1 MPNNS
6 EDIEKLQGLSEDER
20 KLALSILS
28 ELSTSG
34 QSQQYNKL
42 LYEDY
47 EEIPVTMEEFLHN
60 PSYLGKGL
68 TDAEGRFTVFP
79 YWVDTLKKLFPT
91 NIDTAYNTLILSGA
105 IGLGK
110 SFVAVVSML
119 YMLYRMMCLKDPYI
133 HFGLQPID
141 KITFSFI
148 NITLDAAKG
157 VAWSKCQ
164 ELLQSSSWF
173 MSKGT
178 MDSKDEPEWHPP
190 KGIELICGSLPKH
203 IIGRAV
209 FCLDG
214 NTIIKTIDGDKK
226 LVDIVDKE
234 IKVISIDN
242 KGNSIISDTCKV
254 EPTIKTDKE
263 YEIELEDGSIVKCTE
278 NHKFL
283 LTNGT
288 YKEAK
293 DLTIDDEIM
302 EFNLKN
308 LNML

>member
-28 ELSTSG
+28 ELSTTG
-34 QSQQYNKL
+34 TSQQYNKL

-47 EEIPVTMEEFLHN
+47 EEIPVTIEEFLHN

-157 VAWSKCQ
+157 VA
-164 ELLQSSSWF
+164 
-173 MSKGT
+173 
-178 MDSKDEPEWHPP
+178 
-190 KGIELICGSLPKH
+190 
-203 IIGRAV
+203 
-209 FCLDG
+209 
-214 NTIIKTIDGDKK
+214 
-226 LVDIVDKE
+226 
-234 IKVISIDN
+234 
-242 KGNSIISDTCKV
+242 
-254 EPTIKTDKE
+254 
-263 YEIELEDGSIVKCTE
+263 
-278 NHKFL
+278 
-283 LTNGT
+283 
-288 YKEAK
+288 
-293 DLTIDDEIM
+293 
-302 EFNLKN
+302 
-308 LNML
+308 